1 MSSNDDRIT
10 CPKCNEVQI
19 SMSHLKKMHSKS
31 CEKKDIELSKDLLCG
46 FCWKLF
52 PDKKYKKQ
60 HTSLC
65 PIKRRLYQCPN
76 CRMLLISENMY
87 KDHVPECKERTKGG
101 FKCKKCSD
109 TFSSWYRWR
118 KHTDMCIKNKVFK
131 PFGCKDCKERF
142 ISYPQV
148 VEHRKNDCAV
158 LQEKFKCH
166 GYECGQ
172 AFRTNYL
179 LEKHKLSCTSFQPEI
194 EYKCNYCN
202 KKIKSAHILEKY
214 HNSKCIVKVKQDCKE
229 RIANFKWELQEKLE
243 EMTRIAVIK
252 EKRYNQLLSKI
263 KEEDQE
269 EKCEKQNIEIE
280 KLKEKI
286 KKLEI
291 DKTENQK
298 TAIEKLKEKIKKL
311 EIEKTEKQKKIKPT
325 QWSCEVCSKRFDAAW
340 KVRWHYETCY
350 KLDKTKEN
358 LFECQKIIESY
369 QLAQDTLMDDEI
381 CKIKLVEIDTKKY
394 LETLKTTKKM
404 FSDFRLFNSF
414 LHLCLKN

>member
-1 MSSNDDRIT
+1 
-10 CPKCNEVQI
+10 
-19 SMSHLKKMHSKS
+19 
-31 CEKKDIELSKDLLCG
+31 
-46 FCWKLF
+46 
-52 PDKKYKKQ
+52 
-60 HTSLC
+60 
-65 PIKRRLYQCPN
+65 
-76 CRMLLISENMY
+76 
-87 KDHVPECKERTKGG
+87 
-101 FKCKKCSD
+101 
-109 TFSSWYRWR
+109 
-118 KHTDMCIKNKVFK
+118 MCIKNKVFK

-252 EKRYNQLLSKI
+252 EKRYNQLLA
-263 KEEDQE
+263 
-269 EKCEKQNIEIE
+269 
-280 KLKEKI
+280 
-286 KKLEI
+286 
-291 DKTENQK
+291 KTQRAWE
-298 TAIEKLKEKIKKL
+298 
-311 EIEKTEKQKKIKPT
+311 
-325 QWSCEVCSKRFDAAW
+325 CEVCSKRFDAAW

-350 KLDKTKEN
+350 NLDKTKGS
-358 LFECQKIIESY
+358 LFECQKIIKSY

-404 FSDFRLFNSF
+404 FSNFRLFNSF

>member
-10 CPKCNEVQI
+10 CPFCNEVQTSVSVLTI
-19 SMSHLKKMHSKS
+19 YHYPVCK
-31 CEKKDIELSKDLLCG
+31 KKDLSLVKGKRCTY
-46 FCWKLF
+46 CHKLF
-52 PDKKYKKQ
+52 EDKEIKKN
-60 HTSLC
+60 HTKCC
-65 PIKRRLYQCPN
+65 PIKMKKFKCPH
-76 CRMLLISENMY
+76 CGTLFLTQKIFDEHTPSCE
-87 KDHVPECKERTKGG
+87 ESTKGV
-101 FKCKKCSD
+101 FECKKCKD
-109 TFSSWYRWR
+109 TFSTWYRWR
-118 KHTDMCIKNKVFK
+118 KHTDMCIKNKVYK
-131 PFGCKDCKERF
+131 PFSCNNCEERF
-142 ISYPQV
+142 FSWTQILQ
-148 VEHRKNDCAV
+148 HKKNDCVV
-158 LQEKFKCH
+158 LQERFKCY
-166 GYECGQ
+166 GYECGKS
-172 AFRTNYL
+172 FRSNYL
-179 LEKHKLSCTSFQPEI
+179 LEKHKLNSNCVQPET

-369 QLAQDTLMDDEI
+369 QIAQDTLMDDEI
-381 CKIKLVEIDTKKY
+381 CKIKLVEIDTEKY
-394 LETLKTTKKM
+394 LETLKTTKKI
-404 FSDFRLFNSF
+404 FSDFRIFNSF